1 MRAGMIFFMVSIVI
15 YIIISIFDLNLASK
29 SFLTFLCIFKRI
41 ILILL
46 VVFLLIFLTNI
57 LLSPEIIS
65 SHLGHTAGIKGWIIS
80 IVGGILSTGP
90 IYLWYPLL
98 ADLKERGMKDSFI
111 ATFLYNRAIKLPL
124 LPLMIHYFGIKL
136 VVVLTVYMV
145 IFSVINGIVVEKIV
159 KLLESEQNKS

>member
-1 MRAGMIFFMVSIVI
+1 MVSIVV
-15 YIIISIFDLNLASK
+15 YIIISIVDLNLALK
-29 SFLTFLCIFKRI
+29 SFLTFLDIFKRI

-57 LLSPEIIS
+57 FLSPETIS
-65 SHLGHTAGIKGWIIS
+65 SHLGNTAGIKGWIIS

-111 ATFLYNRAIKLPL
+111 ATFLYNRAIKPPL

-145 IFSVINGIVVEKIV
+145 IFSVINGILVEKIV
-159 KLLESEQNKS
+159 KLLESEQNRS